1 MFAKAEDGEHGVLG
15 ILTSDF
21 DENGNRRDFNIEEI
35 KRDKIGTI
43 EFGTIW
49 CVEIKQNGKEQRTQK
64 MTSLRQ
70 SPIIREAAEA
80 VLKMKGSKETDGN
93 E

>member
-15 ILTSDF
+15 IVTSDF
-21 DENGNRRDFNIEEI
+21 DENGKRRDFNIEEI
-35 KRDKIGTI
+35 QRDKIGTK

-49 CVEIKQNGKEQRTQK
+49 CVEIKQKGKEQRTQK

-70 SPIIREAAEA
+70 SSIIREAAEA
-80 VLKMKGSKETDGN
+80 VLMKGSKETDDN